1 MEIKFKNKLENY
13 DYIIGIDLA
22 NYKTGLCVYSIKQNR
37 FVDFIEI
44 EVSKQSEDK
53 IFELYN
59 KLDKFFVDLATKNP
73 GKYFIVKEACP
84 SQNGPFSTISTL
96 QSLAQAHA
104 VLDIVAHLHDV
115 PFYDYRGVH
124 SITVKAFFRTKENS
138 KPQKEDI
145 RKEIVSAY
153 NLDNTKLTDNIS
165 DSMGVVHV
173 FIHKKWNA
181 DIDQEIKNIKKEIKA
196 LKKEEA
202 VNIRKDKIQALEDI
216 KRRE

>member
-1 MEIKFKNKLENY
+1 MEIKFKDKLENY
-13 DYIIGIDLA
+13 DYIIGVDLA
-22 NYKTGLCVYSIKQNR
+22 SYKTGVCVYDIKQNC
-37 FVDFIEI
+37 FVDSNVI

-59 KLDKFFVDLATKNP
+59 KLDAFFIELLAKRSGN
-73 GKYFIVKEACP
+73 YIIVKEACP

-104 VLDIVAHLHDV
+104 VLDIVATLHKI

-124 SITVKAFFRTKENS
+124 SITVKSFFRTKENS

-145 RKEIVSAY
+145 RKKIVEFY
-153 NLDNTKLTDNIS
+153 NLKDDELTNDIS
-165 DSMGVVHV
+165 DAMGVVHV

-196 LKKEEA
+196 LIKEEA
-202 VNIRKDKIQALEDI
+202 INIRKDKIQALEDI